1 MTSLYKSLFSNSSS
15 LWIASK
21 PRGWINRSQ
30 VNIKNMD
37 LAAIF
42 HPRELSRDSRDRF
55 NLKIGSKFIFVFI
68 ALIGFFFS
76 GCSRGAEKPKPQA
89 PHVTT
94 AMIEQG
100 DVPVY
105 ISAIGQVI
113 PTVTVNIRPQANGK
127 LIKAH
132 VQQGE
137 IVEENTLLYEI
148 DPRPYQAILDEAQ
161 AQLAHDQALLDY
173 AEQTVARYKQVLD
186 DDFISKLTYEQYM
199 SNASAARAQVELDL
213 AAIRA
218 AQINLDFCK
227 ITAPVAGKVSYY
239 NVDVGNILIIDDPN
253 QITVIRPFSPIDIE
267 FSLPQQQFEL
277 IRKEQGDSG
286 KWQFIAT
293 LEDVSNR
300 SFEGITYFID
310 NQINQNTGT
319 ILLKGRL
326 PNESRELWP
335 GQFIRIKVL
344 HKIAKKAL
352 IVPPGSVLT
361 GKDGPYIY
369 TVDKEG
375 KAALQV
381 VTVLTKTEKYSAIES
396 DQLHAGDVVIVDGQI
411 NVAPGLSVNP
421 VEIKK

>member
-1 MTSLYKSLFSNSSS
+1 MNSL
-15 LWIASK
+15 
-21 PRGWINRSQ
+21 
-30 VNIKNMD
+30 
-37 LAAIF
+37 
-42 HPRELSRDSRDRF
+42 H
-55 NLKIGSKFIFVFI
+55 KFIFI
-68 ALIGFFFS
+68 ALLGLSFS
-76 GCSRGAEKPKPQA
+76 GCSQGAEKPKPQA

-94 AMIEQG
+94 AIIEEG

-113 PTVTVNIRPQANGK
+113 PTVTVNIRPQVNGK

-137 IVEENTLLYEI
+137 IVEENALLYEI

-173 AEQTVARYKQVLD
+173 AVQTVARYKKVLD
-186 DDFISKLTYEQYM
+186 DDFISTLTYEQYL
-199 SNASAARAQVELDL
+199 SSASAASAQVEQD
-213 AAIRA
+213 RA
-218 AQINLDFCK
+218 SVRTAQINLDFCK
-227 ITAPVAGKVSYY
+227 ITAPVSGKVSYN

-267 FSLPQQQFEL
+267 FSLPSQQFEL

-293 LEDVSNR
+293 LEEVLNK
-300 SFEGITYFID
+300 SFEGVTYFID

-344 HKIAKKAL
+344 HKIGKKAL

-375 KAALQV
+375 KAALQG

-396 DQLHAGDVVIVDGQI
+396 GHLHAGDVVIVDGQI
-411 NVAPGLSVNP
+411 NVAPGLIVNP
-421 VEIKK
+421 VAIKK